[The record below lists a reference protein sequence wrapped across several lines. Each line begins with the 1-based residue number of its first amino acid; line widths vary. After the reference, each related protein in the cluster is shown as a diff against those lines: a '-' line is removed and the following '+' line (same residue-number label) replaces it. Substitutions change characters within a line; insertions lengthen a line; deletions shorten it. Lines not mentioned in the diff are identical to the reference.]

1 MKTISRSDTIYFT
14 VKGQVVIPSWLR
26 KEFGI
31 EKDTRAIV
39 YKEGDHIV
47 LKPMTREQ
55 LKSLRGSLKGKGV
68 LQGLM
73 ADRKREREL

>member
-1 MKTISRSDTIYFT
+1 MKATKKSDTIYFT
-14 VKGQVVIPSWLR
+14 VKGQVVIPNWLR

-47 LKPMTREQ
+47 LKPMTVRH

-68 LQGLM
+68 LKALM
-73 ADRKREREL
+73 ADRKREREF

>member
-1 MKTISRSDTIYFT
+1 MKATNRSDTIYFT

-39 YKEGDHIV
+39 YKEGDRIV
-47 LKPMTREQ
+47 LEPMTTRR
-55 LKSLRGSLKGKGV
+55 LKGLRGSLKGKGV
-68 LQGLM
+68 LKALM
-73 ADRKREREL
+73 ADRKREREF